1 MMDDLI
7 KKGAIELGQ
16 IIKKGEIS
24 SEELIKAHLKRI
36 KEVNPK
42 NNAITISL
50 KESALELTLKSD
62 KPQKKKKKDLI
73 LRQLILF
80 K

>member
-1 MMDDLI
+1 MDDLI

-73 LRQLILF
+73 LHQ
-80 K
+80 

>member
-1 MMDDLI
+1 MDDLI

-24 SEELIKAHLKRI
+24 IEELIKVHLKRI
-36 KEVNPK
+36 KEVNLK

-73 LRQLILF
+73 LHQ
-80 K
+80 

>member
-1 MMDDLI
+1 MDDLI

-36 KEVNPK
+36 EEVNPK

-73 LRQLILF
+73 LHQ
-80 K
+80 

>member
-1 MMDDLI
+1 MPRVN
-7 KKGAIELGQ
+7 APT
-16 IIKKGEIS
+16 IIYG
-24 SEELIKAHLKRI
+24 LFKASFSLVVIPDVINKTVTI
-36 KEVNPK
+36 GTSKEKPNAK

-73 LRQLILF
+73 LHQ
-80 K
+80 

>member
-1 MMDDLI
+1 MDDLI

-24 SEELIKAHLKRI
+24 SEELIKALLKRI

-73 LRQLILF
+73 LHQ
-80 K
+80 

>member
-1 MMDDLI
+1 MDDLI

-24 SEELIKAHLKRI
+24 SEELIKALLKGI

-73 LRQLILF
+73 LHQ
-80 K
+80 

>member
-1 MMDDLI
+1 MDDLI

-50 KESALELTLKSD
+50 KESAF
-62 KPQKKKKKDLI
+62 
-73 LRQLILF
+73 F
-80 K
+80 KGIFSLVFLSFLPV

>member
-1 MMDDLI
+1 MDDLI